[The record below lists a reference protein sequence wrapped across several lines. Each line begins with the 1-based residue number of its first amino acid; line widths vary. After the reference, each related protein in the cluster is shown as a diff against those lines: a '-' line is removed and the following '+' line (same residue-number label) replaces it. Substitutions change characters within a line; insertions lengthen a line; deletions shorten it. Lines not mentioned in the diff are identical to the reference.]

1 MLLLTATLLL
11 NSMAAPQTQDPN
23 EGIQKVLD
31 DIYLGVSHEAKQDPD
46 WAAFERAFL
55 PQATL
60 VLPYRPGSDPKPETL
75 KEFTDSYREM
85 LKNPQVGDKG
95 FFERCAGFEAT
106 IFGNVATV
114 VSVYEART
122 DQAQEKPD
130 RVGLDMVQMVHTSS
144 GWKAISLVTDFER
157 PGNPLPASLAAKQNP
172 SSEAASQDSFFGQ
185 LKSLNVTKGNWVEFL
200 SREKLYCGIYHLAA
214 GANDGQSPHEEDEV
228 YYVVNGS
235 AKFTS
240 GEKEMTIKAGDVL
253 FVPAMETH
261 RFHDIEE
268 DLELLVLFVRNQ
280 KG

>member
-1 MLLLTATLLL
+1 MTTTT
-11 NSMAAPQTQDPN
+11 PDPN

-31 DIYLGVSHEAKQDPD
+31 DIYLGVSHEAKMEPN
-46 WAAFERAFL
+46 WEAFDRAFL

-75 KEFTDSYREM
+75 MEFTDSYREM
-85 LKNPQVGDKG
+85 LKNPQVRDTG

-130 RVGLDMVQMVHTSS
+130 RIGLDMVQMVQTAN

-157 PGNPLPASLAAKQNP
+157 PGNPLPPSLAAKQNP
-172 SSEAASQDSFFGQ
+172 SSEAASQDSFFDR
-185 LKSLNVTKGNWVEFL
+185 LTKLTKSGENWDEFL
-200 SREKLYCGIYHLAA
+200 SRGKLYCGIYHLAA
-214 GANDGQSPHEEDEV
+214 GANDGQSPHQEDEV
-228 YYVVNGS
+228 YYVVSGVG
-235 AKFTS
+235 KFTS
-240 GEKEMTIKAGDVL
+240 GEKEMSVKAGDVL
-253 FVPAMETH
+253 FVPALEAH
-261 RFHDIEE
+261 RFHDITE